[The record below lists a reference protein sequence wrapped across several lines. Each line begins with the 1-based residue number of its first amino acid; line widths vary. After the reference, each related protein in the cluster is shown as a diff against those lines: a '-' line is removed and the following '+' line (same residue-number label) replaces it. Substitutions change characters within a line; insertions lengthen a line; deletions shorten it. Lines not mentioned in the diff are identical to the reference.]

1 MVTKIILFFAIM
13 IAPLWASVTYS
24 VSSEKIAN
32 AQTMLFEVEGDELSS
47 QAYIAYLGVRY
58 PMYKHP
64 SKADVYYALVPTGY
78 YVKPKD
84 EKAVIVT
91 FANGDK
97 HYFSVP
103 IMIVDGKY
111 KPEHLKVKSSK
122 AVFSPRDKK
131 RIQREAKE
139 ANKIYHTIT
148 KKSYIDQ
155 PFTPPM
161 KSKVTSRFGNKRL
174 FNGVLKSYHSGT
186 DFRAA
191 TGVPIVSAN
200 AGIVVIAKNRFF
212 AGNSVVIDHGR
223 GIFTQYY
230 HMSKIKVKVGDW
242 VDKGQL
248 LGLAGATGRVTG
260 PHLHFGAKVQGVT
273 VDPMQF
279 LETVNSLY

>member
-1 MVTKIILFFAIM
+1 MLKIITFFIIM
-13 IAPLWASVTYS
+13 IAPLQAE
-24 VSSEKIAN
+24 VSYTVSTNKIAN
-32 AQTMLFEVEGDELSS
+32 AQTMLFDLYSDRPLDK
-47 QAYIAYLGVRY
+47 AYVAYLGVRY
-58 PMYKHP
+58 PFYPHP
-64 SKADVYYALVPTGY
+64 SKMDGEYYALVPTGY
-78 YVKPKD
+78 YEKPKQKD
-84 EKAVIVT
+84 AMIVT
-91 FANGDK
+91 IEQGK
-97 HYFSVP
+97 KSYIPVP

-111 KPEHLKVKSSK
+111 KEEHLKVKSSK

-148 KKSYIDQ
+148 ERSYIDEA
-155 PFTPPM
+155 FAEPM
-161 KSKVTSRFGNKRL
+161 QSKITSRFGNKRL

-191 TGVPIVSAN
+191 VGVPIIAAN
-200 AGIVVIAKNRFF
+200 AGVVVIAKKRFF

-242 VDKGQL
+242 VEKGQL

-273 VDPMQF
+273 VDPIQF
-279 LETVNSLY
+279 LETINTLY